1 MIVILVNSGAP
12 NNDVVRIRCDNLT
25 RFLELFISSNFGLH
39 TEVEDNIY
47 YLFNFGGHRPNAYIC
62 IRMPNSTSED
72 EIKPNLARCVDIVTG
87 VFTMNRGANKTWQ
100 EVV

>member
-12 NNDVVRIRCDNLT
+12 NNDVVRIGCDNLT
-25 RFLELFISSNFGLH
+25 QFLELFISSNFGLH
-39 TEVEDNIY
+39 IEVEDNIY
-47 YLFNFGGHRPNAYIC
+47 YLFNFGGHRPNAYIR
-62 IRMPNSTSED
+62 IRTSNLTSED

-87 VFTMNRGANKTWQ
+87 VFTMNCGANKTWQ